1 MTRMRVR
8 PAALAVLLLLGWRI
22 APAAPAPDYSASRLL
37 FQQAMAQAARPAG
50 GNVAATESAAD
61 VADDPLLRSYPLY
74 PYLQAERIR
83 QAFSY
88 DPAAA
93 DRRATGFLV
102 TYGLLPVGVQLRR
115 SWLESLAQRNEWEA
129 FLNVFREAGAT
140 DALRCQ
146 FLNARIVTGQ
156 TAQLGPLL
164 VRQWLT
170 PHEVPEC
177 EGPYAWGADHGLITA
192 DLFER
197 RARLALQAGNTG
209 LARKLLLRLPA
220 DQAAPLLQWAGL
232 LEAPQRNIDALLAA
246 PGTPVPAEALLA
258 GWSRLARQ
266 NPDDAV
272 DRYAQLVR
280 TRSFSSDLA
289 SPFAL
294 ATALPLAWRRD
305 ARAEDFFARVSTH
318 DLDDGALEWRARAA
332 MWAGNWSLVSQTIA
346 AMSESNRQTARW
358 RYWAARAADQV
369 GDTVQSHRLLVALAP
384 DDNYYSGLAAARLG
398 ISVTPHPQPLE
409 RDPALQARLQQIPAL
424 VRAHELLLNEL
435 RGQALAEWQFAFDDL
450 TAAERQQAVPL
461 AADWGWYDLAV
472 TAATSLRIF
481 NDYSMLYPQPYEPS
495 VTAAARAAQLPVT
508 LIYSVIRQE
517 SLYRTDVVSS
527 AGARGL
533 MQLELSTA
541 KPTARALKLP
551 TPHMADLFDPQIN
564 STLGAEHLHLLLDK
578 VNGQLP
584 LALAAYN
591 AGIAAASRWLPADSI
606 APDVWVENIPYNETR
621 NYVQRILWHTV
632 VYGWLRSDGHAQD
645 TASWLAPIRAMGV
658 AQARGGIFMPRAT
671 AGRARKVSN
680 ARVTAGKSPMPTR
693 SPAS

>member
-1 MTRMRVR
+1 MKRVPVR
-8 PAALAVLLLLGWRI
+8 PAALAALLVLGWRL
-22 APAAPAPDYSASRLL
+22 AAAAPTPDYSAARLL

-50 GNVAATESAAD
+50 GTVAANEAVAD
-61 VADDPLLRSYPLY
+61 AADDPLLRSYALY

-88 DPAAA
+88 DPGDA

-102 TYGLLPVGVQLRR
+102 TYGLLPVGIQLRR
-115 SWLESLAQRNEWEA
+115 SWLESLAQRNAWEA

-146 FLNARIVTGQ
+146 ALNARIATGQ

-164 VRQWLT
+164 VRQWLST
-170 PHEVPEC
+170 HEVPEC
-177 EGPYAWGADHGLITA
+177 DGPYAWGADHGLITA

-197 RARLALQAGNTG
+197 RARLALQAGNSG
-209 LARKLLLRLPA
+209 LARKLVARLPA
-220 DQAAPLLQWAGL
+220 EQAAPLLQWAAL
-232 LEAPQRNIDALLAA
+232 LDAPQRNFDALLAA
-246 PGTPVPAEALLA
+246 PGTPVLAEALLA
-258 GWSRLARQ
+258 GWSRLARL

-272 DRYAQLVR
+272 DRYAQLIR
-280 TRSFSSDLA
+280 TRNLSSDLA

-305 ARAEDFFARVSTH
+305 ARAEDFFGRVSTH
-318 DLDDGALEWRARAA
+318 DLDDAALEWRARAA
-332 MWAGNWSLVSQTIA
+332 LWAGNWALVSQTIA
-346 AMSESNRQTARW
+346 VMSETNRQTARW
-358 RYWAARAADQV
+358 RYWAARAADQA
-369 GDTVQSHRLLVALAP
+369 GDTAQSHRLFAALAP

-398 ISVTPHPQPLE
+398 IGVAPHPQPLD
-409 RDPALQARLQQIPAL
+409 RDPALQAHLQQLPAL
-424 VRAHELLLNEL
+424 VRAHELLWCEL
-435 RGQALAEWQFAFDDL
+435 RGQALAEWQFAYDEL
-450 TAAERQQAVPL
+450 TPGERQQAVLL

-472 TAATSLRIF
+472 TTATALRIF
-481 NDYSMLYPQPYEPS
+481 NDYTLLYPQPYEPS

-517 SLYRTDVVSS
+517 SLYRADVVSS

-551 TPHMADLFDPQIN
+551 APRIEDLFDPRLN
-564 STLGAEHLHLLLDK
+564 STLGAEHLHQLLDK

-632 VYGWLRSDGHAQD
+632 VYGWLRSDGQAQD
-645 TASWLAPIRAMGV
+645 TTSWLTPIR
-658 AQARGGIFMPRAT
+658 
-671 AGRARKVSN
+671 N
-680 ARVTAGKSPMPTR
+680 
-693 SPAS
+693 

>member
-1 MTRMRVR
+1 MKRVRVR
-8 PAALAVLLLLGWRI
+8 PAALAALLLLGWRM
-22 APAAPAPDYSASRLL
+22 APAAQVADYSAARLL

-50 GNVAATESAAD
+50 GTVSATESAAD
-61 VADDPLLRSYPLY
+61 EADDPLLRGYPLY

-93 DRRATGFLV
+93 DRRATGFLI
-102 TYGLLPVGVQLRR
+102 TYGLLPVGIQLRR

-129 FLNVFREAGAT
+129 FLSVFRDAGAT
-140 DALRCQ
+140 DALHCQ
-146 FLNARIVTGQ
+146 ALNARVATGQ

-170 PHEVPEC
+170 TRETPEC
-177 EGPYAWGADHGLITA
+177 DAPFAWGADHGIITA

-197 RARLALQAGNTG
+197 RARLALQIGNTG
-209 LARKLLLRLPA
+209 LARRLIARLSA
-220 DQAAPLLQWAGL
+220 DQAAPLQQWAAL
-232 LEAPQRNIDALLAA
+232 LDTPQRSVDALLAA
-246 PGTPVPAEALLA
+246 PGTPVPPEALLA

-280 TRSFSSDLA
+280 TRNLSSDVA

-318 DLDDGALEWRARAA
+318 ELDDGALEWRARAA
-332 MWAGNWSLVSQTIA
+332 MWAANWPLVSQTIA
-346 AMSESNRQTARW
+346 VMSETNRQTARW

-369 GDTVQSHRLLVALAP
+369 GDTVQSHRLFAALAP

-398 ISVTPHPQPLE
+398 VLVAPHPQPLE
-409 RDPALQARLQQIPAL
+409 RDSAAQARLQQIPAL
-424 VRAHELLLNEL
+424 VRAHELLLCEL

-450 TAAERQQAVPL
+450 TPAERQQAVPV
-461 AADWGWYDLAV
+461 AVEWGWYDLAV
-472 TAATSLRIF
+472 TVATSLHIF
-481 NDYSMLYPQPYEPS
+481 NDYSMLYPEPYEPS
-495 VTAAARAAQLPVT
+495 VTAAAHAAQLPVT

-517 SLYRTDVVSS
+517 SLYRADVVSS

-541 KPTARALKLP
+541 KPTAKALKLP
-551 TPHMADLFDPQIN
+551 TPHMADLFDPQLN

-578 VNGQLP
+578 ANGQLP

-591 AGIAAASRWLPADSI
+591 AGSAAANRWLPADSI

-632 VYGWLRSDGHAQD
+632 VYGWLRSDGRAQD
-645 TASWLAPIRAMGV
+645 TASWLTPIRAMGV
-658 AQARGGIFMPRAT
+658 AQARLDP
-671 AGRARKVSN
+671 N
-680 ARVTAGKSPMPTR
+680 
-693 SPAS
+693 